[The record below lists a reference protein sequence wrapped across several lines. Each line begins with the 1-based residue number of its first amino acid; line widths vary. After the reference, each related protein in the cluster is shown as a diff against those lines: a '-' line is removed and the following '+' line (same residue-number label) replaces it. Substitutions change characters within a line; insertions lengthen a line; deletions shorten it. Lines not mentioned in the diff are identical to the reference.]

1 MTIFFDL
8 LKWIKKCQANTSFY
22 ITAIWLKFTNYFSQH
37 WTGPSVVGLL
47 NWEHAAIINLTG
59 AQKQFFIY
67 RIPIYFFLN
76 DEGATWQVNI
86 TQVFNYVLIWKLVAR
101 FNCFFFSTLS
111 SFWTGFC
118 VATWYKTYDCDF
130 ELLVIIRFTFN

>member
-1 MTIFFDL
+1 M
-8 LKWIKKCQANTSFY
+8 
-22 ITAIWLKFTNYFSQH
+22 
-37 WTGPSVVGLL
+37 PSK
-47 NWEHAAIINLTG
+47 H
-59 AQKQFFIY
+59 
-67 RIPIYFFLN
+67 FFLHYSYLIEIYKLLLSTLRGGGAIYGRSVELKACCNYKLDWCSKAIFYKICQFAFFN
-76 DEGATWQVNI
+76 DEGATWQVKF